1 MSRAGRVNRVMRLV
15 VLMVACTLTACA
27 STATPSASPPS
38 TRATSAADA
47 ACAQAGYTGIVV
59 GAFTVPAADLAQQDE
74 TRGGATGPHPVR
86 SSFRDYPADALIV
99 LCFFDGFIA
108 APGGPPPI
116 PPATFRPYDRYVV
129 TVDPLGHAALAVAG
143 HRDTIAVAP
152 RLP

>member
-1 MSRAGRVNRVMRLV
+1 MRFI
-15 VLMVACTLTACA
+15 VLIVACTISGCAATAA
-27 STATPSASPPS
+27 APGGSPPS

-47 ACAQAGYTGIVV
+47 TCAQAGYTGIVA
-59 GAFTVPAADLAQQDE
+59 GAFTVPAADLAQEDE
-74 TRGGATGPHPVR
+74 TRGGANGPHPVR
-86 SSFRDYPADALIV
+86 SSFRDYPADAMIV

-116 PPATFRPYDRYVV
+116 PPGTFRPYDRYVV
-129 TVDPLGHAALAVAG
+129 TVDPSGHAALAVAG